1 MTNTD
6 IYKDIA
12 ARTGGAVMIGVVGP
26 VRTGKS
32 TFIKRFMDT
41 LVIPNIEDE
50 YARERARDELPQ
62 SGSGRTIMTA
72 EPKFVPEDAAQVRLG
87 DDTVCTVRM
96 VDCVGYMVNGASG
109 RFEDGSER
117 LVTTP
122 WFDHEI
128 TMTEAAEVGTHKVIC
143 DHSTIGLVITTDG
156 SICDIERNA
165 YIEPEKRAITELKSI
180 GKPFIILLNS
190 AQPESDAAVELSNS
204 LSSEYGAPCVCVNCQ
219 TLSEGDICEIMRKVL
234 GQFPLMEL
242 SVRLPEW
249 FSAVECGNELKS
261 ELFEQLI
268 SASEDAYCVND
279 IGCMLGTIA
288 DLETVEAAYIE
299 NSDLGS
305 GTINVAI
312 DMPRRLYYELISAE
326 SGVEILDDAS
336 LVKVLRTLGEVKSEY
351 DKVKDALA
359 SVRQTGYGVVM
370 PQEDEMQ
377 IDEPQIVKQGGKYS
391 VKLKARA
398 PAIHLLK
405 TGVEAVVTPSIGGDN
420 ASEEII
426 SFLLQG
432 FEGDMSRLWES
443 NIFGR
448 PLYDIAQEALAERL
462 TSLPTNARAK
472 LQETLQRIINE
483 GRGTLICILL

>member
-72 EPKFVPEDAAQVRLG
+72 EPKFVPEDAVQVRLG
-87 DDTVCTVRM
+87 NDTVCTVRM

-122 WFDHEI
+122 WFDHEV
-128 TMTEAAEVGTHKVIC
+128 TMTEAAEIGTHKVIC

-156 SICDIERNA
+156 SICDIEREA
-165 YIEPEKRAITELKSI
+165 YIGPEKRAITELKSI

-279 IGCMLGTIA
+279 IGCMLA
-288 DLETVEAAYIE
+288 AVAALETVEAAYIE
-299 NSDLGS
+299 KSDLGS
-305 GTINVAI
+305 GTINVAV

-326 SGVEILDDAS
+326 SGVEISDDAS

-462 TSLPTNARAK
+462 TSLPANARAK

>member
-12 ARTGGAVMIGVVGP
+12 ARTDGAVMIGVVGP

-72 EPKFVPEDAAQVRLG
+72 EPKFVPEDAVQVRLG

-122 WFDHEI
+122 WFDHEV
-128 TMTEAAEVGTHKVIC
+128 TMTEAAEIGTHKVIC

-156 SICDIERNA
+156 SICDIEREA

-190 AQPESDAAVELSNS
+190 AQPESDAALELSNS

-261 ELFEQLI
+261 ELFAQLI

-279 IGCMLGTIA
+279 IGCMLA
-288 DLETVEAAYIE
+288 AVAYLETVEAAYIE
-299 NSDLGS
+299 KSDLGS

-326 SGVEILDDAS
+326 SGVEISDDAS

>member
-12 ARTGGAVMIGVVGP
+12 ARTDGAVMIGVVGP

-72 EPKFVPEDAAQVRLG
+72 EPKFVPEDAVQVRLG

-122 WFDHEI
+122 WFDHEV
-128 TMTEAAEVGTHKVIC
+128 TMTEAAEIGTHKVIC

-156 SICDIERNA
+156 SICDIEREA

-180 GKPFIILLNS
+180 GKPFVILLNS
-190 AQPESDAAVELSNS
+190 AQPESDAAAELSNS

-261 ELFEQLI
+261 ELFAQLI

-279 IGCMLGTIA
+279 IGCMLA
-288 DLETVEAAYIE
+288 AVAYLETVEAAYIE
-299 NSDLGS
+299 KSDLGS
-305 GTINVAI
+305 GTINVAV

-326 SGVEILDDAS
+326 SGVEISDDAS

-432 FEGDMSRLWES
+432 FDGDMSRLWES

-462 TSLPTNARAK
+462 TSLPANARAK

>member
-72 EPKFVPEDAAQVRLG
+72 EPKFVPEDAVQVRLG

-122 WFDHEI
+122 WFDHEV
-128 TMTEAAEVGTHKVIC
+128 TMTEAAEIGTHKVIC

-156 SICDIERNA
+156 SICDIEREA

-180 GKPFIILLNS
+180 GKPFVILLNS
-190 AQPESDAAVELSNS
+190 ARPESDAALELSNS
-204 LSSEYGAPCVCVNCQ
+204 LASEYGAPCVCVNCQ

-279 IGCMLGTIA
+279 IGCMLSA
-288 DLETVEAAYIE
+288 VAALETVEAAYIE
-299 NSDLGS
+299 KSDLGS

-326 SGVEILDDAS
+326 SGVEISDDAS

>member
-12 ARTGGAVMIGVVGP
+12 ARTDGAVMIGVVGP

-72 EPKFVPEDAAQVRLG
+72 EPKFVPEDAVQVRLG

-122 WFDHEI
+122 WFDHEV
-128 TMTEAAEVGTHKVIC
+128 TMTEAAEIGTHKVIC

-156 SICDIERNA
+156 SICDIEREA

-190 AQPESDAAVELSNS
+190 AQPESDAAAELSNS

-261 ELFEQLI
+261 ELFAQLI

-279 IGCMLGTIA
+279 IGCMLA
-288 DLETVEAAYIE
+288 AVAYLETVEAAYIE
-299 NSDLGS
+299 KSDLGS
-305 GTINVAI
+305 GTINVAV

-326 SGVEILDDAS
+326 SGVEISDDAS

>member
-12 ARTGGAVMIGVVGP
+12 ARTDGAVMIGVVGP

-72 EPKFVPEDAAQVRLG
+72 EPKFVPEDAVQVRLG
-87 DDTVCTVRM
+87 NDTVCTVRM

-128 TMTEAAEVGTHKVIC
+128 TMTEAAEIGTHKVIC

-156 SICDIERNA
+156 SICDIEREA
-165 YIEPEKRAITELKSI
+165 YVEPEKRAITELKSI

-190 AQPESDAAVELSNS
+190 SQPESDTAAELSNS

-288 DLETVEAAYIE
+288 ALETVEAAYIE

-312 DMPRRLYYELISAE
+312 DMPRRLYYELISTE

-336 LVKVLRTLGEVKSEY
+336 LVTVLRALGEVKSEY

>member
-41 LVIPNIEDE
+41 LVIPNIEDD

-72 EPKFVPEDAAQVRLG
+72 EPKFVPEDAVQVRLG
-87 DDTVCTVRM
+87 DDTLCTVRM

-122 WFDHEI
+122 WFDHEV
-128 TMTEAAEVGTHKVIC
+128 TMTEAAEVGTQKVIC

-156 SICDIERNA
+156 SICDIEREA

-190 AQPESDAAVELSNS
+190 AQPESDAAMELSNS
-204 LSSEYGAPCVCVNCQ
+204 LATEYGAPCVCVNCQ

-249 FSAVECGNELKS
+249 FSAVERGNELKS

-279 IGCMLGTIA
+279 IGCMLA
-288 DLETVEAAYIE
+288 AVASLETVEAAYIE
-299 NSDLGS
+299 KSDLGS
-305 GTINVAI
+305 GAINVAI
-312 DMPRRLYYELISAE
+312 DMPRRLYYELISTE
-326 SGVEILDDAS
+326 SGVEISDDAS

>member
-72 EPKFVPEDAAQVRLG
+72 EPKFVPEDAVQVRLG

-122 WFDHEI
+122 WFDHEV
-128 TMTEAAEVGTHKVIC
+128 TMTEAAEIGTHKVIC

-156 SICDIERNA
+156 SICDIEREA

-190 AQPESDAAVELSNS
+190 AQPESDAAAELSNS

-279 IGCMLGTIA
+279 IGCMLA
-288 DLETVEAAYIE
+288 AVAALETVEAAYIE
-299 NSDLGS
+299 KSDLGS

-326 SGVEILDDAS
+326 SGVEISDDAS

-462 TSLPTNARAK
+462 TSLPANARAK

>member
-12 ARTGGAVMIGVVGP
+12 ARTDGAVMIGVVGP

-72 EPKFVPEDAAQVRLG
+72 EPKFVPEDAVQVRLG

-122 WFDHEI
+122 WFDHEV
-128 TMTEAAEVGTHKVIC
+128 TMTEAAEIGTHKVIC

-156 SICDIERNA
+156 SICDIEREA

-190 AQPESDAAVELSNS
+190 AQPESDAALELSNS

-261 ELFEQLI
+261 ELFAQLI

-279 IGCMLGTIA
+279 IGCMLA
-288 DLETVEAAYIE
+288 AVAALETVEAAYIE
-299 NSDLGS
+299 KSDLGS

-326 SGVEILDDAS
+326 SGVEISDDAS